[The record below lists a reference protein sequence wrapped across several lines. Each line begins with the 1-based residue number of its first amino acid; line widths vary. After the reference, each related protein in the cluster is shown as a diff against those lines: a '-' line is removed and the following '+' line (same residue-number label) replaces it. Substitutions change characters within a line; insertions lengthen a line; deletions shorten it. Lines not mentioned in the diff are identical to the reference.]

1 VVPPFGK
8 GAVRRSRKIL
18 QEGSVV
24 AIQLPKA
31 RSVMEN
37 PSQDELRAH
46 VAEMP
51 NSQRT
56 EFGNYNVKARVTA
69 RSAGSSFVVTDDP
82 SSTQK
87 ATMSRDEYAKVVERQ
102 EAYIAEQDMVLVE
115 GYIGPENSPMKRAA
129 RVFIE
134 RSNSNIP
141 AMQQQLYYPKD
152 ADWREEDALTV
163 IYTPNCPA
171 DGYPDDKLVTIDLEH
186 EVTRVLNIDYF
197 GESKMGGLRMWME
210 WAYAQGALAMHAG
223 AKVIPTAEGDKVGL
237 IIGLSGTGKTTTTF
251 TRQNDS
257 LPVQDD
263 IVALVE
269 GGNVYS
275 TENGC
280 FAKTYGLDPQYEPT
294 IYHALASP
302 EGWLE
307 NVAVDEEGRV
317 DFFDDSYTANG
328 RGTFSL
334 AQIEHFDP
342 RKLGKADFLL
352 ILNRNENIAPAVAKM
367 ASVEQA
373 VAYFMLGETKGTS
386 AGGKA
391 EAGKNL
397 RVPGTNPFFMRQE
410 YMQGNR
416 LAELIRSMDYD
427 FGVYVLNT
435 GRVGGTE
442 DVEGSKKVKIPHSSA
457 IVKGIA
463 EGTISWE
470 EDPDFGYLVATDVP
484 DFDDPELLQP
494 RALYEAQ
501 GRSEEYRRVVDSLKA
516 ERREYMAGHE
526 GLEPG
531 VVEALG

>member
-1 VVPPFGK
+1 
-8 GAVRRSRKIL
+8 
-18 QEGSVV
+18 V
-24 AIQLPKA
+24 AIELPKA
-31 RSVMEN
+31 KSVIVN
-37 PSQDELRAH
+37 PTQDELRSFA
-46 VAEMP
+46 AQMP
-51 NSQRT
+51 NAQET
-56 EFGNYNVKARVTA
+56 EFGNLNIKARVTA

-82 SSTQK
+82 ASTEK
-87 ATMSRDEYAKVVERQ
+87 PTMPRSEYEENARRQ

-129 RVFIE
+129 RVYIE
-134 RSNSNIP
+134 RANSNIP

-152 ADWREEDALTV
+152 ADWREEDALTI

-171 DGYPDDKLVTIDLEH
+171 DGYPDDRLVTIDLEN
-186 EVTRVLNIDYF
+186 EVTRVFNIDYF
-197 GESKMGGLRMWME
+197 GESKMGGLRMWMD

-223 AKVIPTAEGDKVGL
+223 AKVIPTSEGDKVCL

-251 TRQNDS
+251 TRQNNS

-280 FAKTYGLDPQYEPT
+280 FAKTYGLDPRYEPT
-294 IYHALASP
+294 IHGALTSP
-302 EGWLE
+302 QGWLE
-307 NVAVDEEGRV
+307 NVAVAADGTV

-334 AQIEHFDP
+334 SEIEHFDP

-367 ASVEQA
+367 SSVEQA

-397 RVPGTNPFFMRQE
+397 RVPGTNPFFMRKE

-442 DVEGSKKVKIPHSSA
+442 DTEGSKKVKIPHSSA
-457 IVKGIA
+457 IVKAIA
-463 EGTISWE
+463 EDAISWE
-470 EDPDFGYLVATDVP
+470 EDPDFGYLVAADVP

-494 RALYEAQ
+494 RRLYESQ
-501 GRSEEYRRVVDSLKA
+501 GRSEEYRQAVERLKA
-516 ERREYMAGHE
+516 ERREYMAQHE
-526 GLEPG
+526 GLEDG
-531 VVEALG
+531 VVESLG

>member
-1 VVPPFGK
+1 M
-8 GAVRRSRKIL
+8 
-18 QEGSVV
+18 
-24 AIQLPKA
+24 AIELPKA
-31 RSVMEN
+31 KSVAVN
-37 PSQDELRAH
+37 PTQDEMREW
-46 VAEMP
+46 VAQMP
-51 NSQRT
+51 NAQRT

-69 RSAGSSFVVTDDP
+69 RSAGSTFVVTDDP
-82 SSTQK
+82 SSVSK
-87 ATMSRDEYAKVVERQ
+87 AAMSREEYAKVVEAQ
-102 EAYIAEQDMVLVE
+102 ERYIAEQDMILLE
-115 GYIGPENSPMKRAA
+115 GYIGPENSPLKRAA

-134 RSNSNIP
+134 RSNANIP

-152 ADWREEDALTV
+152 ADWRAEDALTI

-171 DGYPDDKLVTIDLEH
+171 KGYPDDRLVTIDLEN
-186 EVTRVLNIDYF
+186 EVTRVFDIDYF

-210 WAYAQGALAMHAG
+210 WCYNQGALAMHSG
-223 AKVIPTAEGDKVGL
+223 AKLIPTDGGDKVCL

-269 GGNVYS
+269 GGAVYS

-294 IYHALASP
+294 IYGALASP

-307 NVAVDEEGRV
+307 NVAVDADGKV

-334 AQIEHFDP
+334 AAIEHFDP

-352 ILNRNENIAPAVAKM
+352 ILNRNETIAPAVAKM
-367 ASVEQA
+367 SSVEQA

-391 EAGKNL
+391 EAGKSL
-397 RVPGTNPFFMRQE
+397 RIPGTNPFFMRDE
-410 YMQGNR
+410 YLQGNR
-416 LAELIRSMDYD
+416 LGELIRSMDYD

-435 GRVGGTE
+435 GRVGGGD

-457 IVKGIA
+457 IVKAIA
-463 EGTISWE
+463 EDTIEWE
-470 EDPDFGYLVATDVP
+470 TDPEFGYLVATSVP
-484 DFDDPELLQP
+484 DFDDPELLRP
-494 RALYEAQ
+494 RRLYESQ
-501 GRSEEYRRVVDSLKA
+501 GRLDEYERLVNQLKD
-516 ERREYMAGHE
+516 ERRAYMRSHAG
-526 GLEPG
+526 LDDA
-531 VVEALG
+531 VVESLG

>member
-1 VVPPFGK
+1 
-8 GAVRRSRKIL
+8 
-18 QEGSVV
+18 V
-24 AIQLPKA
+24 AIELPSAKSLA
-31 RSVMEN
+31 AN
-37 PSQDELRAH
+37 PTQDDLRGW
-46 VAEMP
+46 VAQMP
-51 NSQRT
+51 NAQLT
-56 EFGNYNVKARVTA
+56 EFDNYNVKARVTA
-69 RSAGSSFVVTDDP
+69 RSAGSTFIVTDDP
-82 SSTQK
+82 ASTPKQS
-87 ATMSRDEYAKVVERQ
+87 MPRSEYAEVVRRQ
-102 EAYIAEQDMVLVE
+102 EAWIAERDMIVVE
-115 GYIGPENSPMKRAA
+115 GYIGPENSPLKRPA

-134 RSNSNIP
+134 RSNANIP

-152 ADWREEDALTV
+152 ADWNEADALTV

-171 DGYPDDKLVTIDLEH
+171 EGYPDGKLVTIDLENW
-186 EVTRVLNIDYF
+186 VTRVFNIDYF

-210 WAYAQGALAMHAG
+210 WAYQQGALAMHAG
-223 AKVIPTAEGDKVGL
+223 AKVIPTGQGDKVAL

-251 TRQNDS
+251 TRQNGS

-269 GGNVYS
+269 GGQVYS

-294 IYHALASP
+294 IYGALAKPSA
-302 EGWLE
+302 WLE
-307 NVAVDEEGRV
+307 NVAVDDQGKV

-334 AQIEHFDP
+334 AEIEHFDP

-367 ASVEQA
+367 SSVEQA

-386 AGGKA
+386 AGGKD

-397 RVPGTNPFFMRQE
+397 RIPGTNPFFMRPD
-410 YMQGNR
+410 YLQGNR

-435 GRVGGTE
+435 GRVGGT
-442 DVEGSKKVKIPHSSA
+442 DDAPGSKKVKIPHSSA
-457 IVKGIA
+457 IVKAIA
-463 EGTISWE
+463 EDTITWDT
-470 EDPDFGYLVATDVP
+470 DPEFGYLVALDVP
-484 DFDDPELLQP
+484 EFDDSELLRP
-494 RALYEAQ
+494 RSLYERQ
-501 GRSEEYRRVVDSLKA
+501 GRLDEYEEIVRRLKQ
-516 ERREYMAGHE
+516 ERHEYLREHD

-531 VVEALG
+531 VIEALG

>member
-1 VVPPFGK
+1 
-8 GAVRRSRKIL
+8 
-18 QEGSVV
+18 V

-31 RSVMEN
+31 KSVIEN
-37 PSQDELRAH
+37 PSQDELREYA
-46 VAEMP
+46 AQMP
-51 NSQRT
+51 NAQET
-56 EFGNYNVKARVTA
+56 EFGNLNIKARVTA

-82 SSTQK
+82 STTQK
-87 ATMSRDEYAKVVERQ
+87 PTMSRAEAEKNAQRQDEY
-102 EAYIAEQDMVLVE
+102 IADQDMVLIE

-129 RVFIE
+129 RVYIE
-134 RSNSNIP
+134 RANSNIP
-141 AMQQQLYYPKD
+141 AMQQQLYFPKD
-152 ADWREEDALTV
+152 ADWKAEEALTI

-171 DGYPDDKLVTIDLEH
+171 DGYPDDRLVTIDLEN
-186 EVTRVLNIDYF
+186 EVTRVFNIDYF

-210 WAYAQGALAMHAG
+210 WAFAQGALAMHAG
-223 AKVIPTAEGDKVGL
+223 AKVIPTDGGDKVAL

-269 GGNVYS
+269 GGDVYS

-294 IYHALASP
+294 IHGALTSP

-307 NVAVDEEGRV
+307 NVAVDEDGKV

-328 RGTFSL
+328 RGTFAL
-334 AQIEHFDP
+334 DKIEHFDP
-342 RKLGKADFLL
+342 RKLDKADFLL

-367 ASVEQA
+367 SSVEQA

-397 RVPGTNPFFMRQE
+397 RVPGTNPFFMRHE

-427 FGVYVLNT
+427 FGVYVMNT
-435 GRVGGTE
+435 GSVGGPEGTE
-442 DVEGSKKVKIPHSSA
+442 GAKKVKIPHSSA
-457 IVKGIA
+457 VVKAIA
-463 EGTISWE
+463 EDSITWE
-470 EDPDFGYLVATDVP
+470 EDPEFGYHIATDVP
-484 DFDDPELLQP
+484 GFDDPELLQP
-494 RALYEAQ
+494 RKLYEAQ
-501 GRSEEYRRVVDSLKA
+501 GRSEDYRAAVEKLKA
-516 ERREYMAGHE
+516 ERREYMKGHE

-531 VVEALG
+531 IIEALG